1 MEKVLVTGSTGFIG
15 LHCIHQLIEKGYSV
29 SGTLRSKSREEEVR
43 SSLKKAN
50 LSDANLSLY
59 ECDLMSDDGWEKA
72 IDGCDYVLHI
82 ASPFINGLPDHEDDL
97 IKPALTGTQRILKL
111 SATNPQIKKII
122 ITSSFAAVGDTF
134 NGQTVF
140 NESDWSDPNNNKI
153 SAYNKSKTLAEKSA
167 WDFMESNPSFK
178 LTVINPVGVIGPMLS
193 NDIGTSNLFV
203 KKILDGSTPGNP
215 GLHIGFV
222 DVRDVARAHVDSIKN
237 EKSDNKR
244 IILSKDEIWVSELSE
259 ILRNLGYKAPKRNIP
274 KWLITVLSLFDKQL
288 GGLIP
293 MIGKVRNIESSIFS
307 EVFDWELISIE
318 ESAKV
323 TAEQL
328 KSMNQI

>member
-29 SGTLRSKSREEEVR
+29 NGTLRSKSREEEVR

-82 ASPFINGLPDHEDDL
+82 ASPFINGLPDHEDEL

-111 SATNPQIKKII
+111 SAANPQIKKII

-140 NESDWSDPNNNKI
+140 NETDWSDPNNNKI

-193 NDIGTSNLFV
+193 DDIGTSNLFV

-274 KWLITVLSLFDKQL
+274 KWLISVLSLFDKQL

>member
-29 SGTLRSKSREEEVR
+29 NGTLRSKSREEEVR
-43 SSLKKAN
+43 SSLKEAN
-50 LSDANLSLY
+50 LSDANLNLY

-82 ASPFINGLPDHEDDL
+82 ASPFINGLPDHEDEL

-193 NDIGTSNLFV
+193 DDIGTSNLFV

>member
-29 SGTLRSKSREEEVR
+29 NGTLRSKSREEEVR

-50 LSDANLSLY
+50 LSDTNLSLY

-111 SATNPQIKKII
+111 SSANPQIKKII

-193 NDIGTSNLFV
+193 DDIGISNLFV

-274 KWLITVLSLFDKQL
+274 KWLISVLSLFDKQL

-293 MIGKVRNIESSIFS
+293 MIGKVRNIEGSIFS

>member
-29 SGTLRSKSREEEVR
+29 NGTLRSKSREEEVR
-43 SSLKKAN
+43 SSLKEAN
-50 LSDANLSLY
+50 LSDANLNLY

-97 IKPALTGTQRILKL
+97 IKPALTGTQRILEL

-193 NDIGTSNLFV
+193 DDIGTSNLFV

>member
-29 SGTLRSKSREEEVR
+29 NGTLRSKSREEEVR
-43 SSLKKAN
+43 SLLKKAN

-97 IKPALTGTQRILKL
+97 IKPALTGTQRILEL

-193 NDIGTSNLFV
+193 DDIGTSNLFV

-237 EKSDNKR
+237 EKSNNKR

>member
-29 SGTLRSKSREEEVR
+29 NGTLRSKSREEEVR

-82 ASPFINGLPDHEDDL
+82 ASPFINGLPDHEDEL

-193 NDIGTSNLFV
+193 DDIGTSNLFV

-237 EKSDNKR
+237 EKSNNKR

-274 KWLITVLSLFDKQL
+274 KWLISVLSLFDKQL

>member
-29 SGTLRSKSREEEVR
+29 NGTLRSKSREEEVR
-43 SSLKKAN
+43 SSLKEAN
-50 LSDANLSLY
+50 LSDANLNLY

-111 SATNPQIKKII
+111 SAKNPQIKKII

-193 NDIGTSNLFV
+193 DDIGTSNLFV

-274 KWLITVLSLFDKQL
+274 KWLISVLSLFDKQL

>member
-29 SGTLRSKSREEEVR
+29 NGTLRSKSREEEVR

-97 IKPALTGTQRILKL
+97 IKPALTGTQRILEL

-193 NDIGTSNLFV
+193 DDIGTSNLFV

-237 EKSDNKR
+237 EKSNNKR

>member
-29 SGTLRSKSREEEVR
+29 NGTLRSKSREEEVR

-111 SATNPQIKKII
+111 SAANPQIKKII

-193 NDIGTSNLFV
+193 DDIGTSNLFV

-237 EKSDNKR
+237 EKSNNKR

-274 KWLITVLSLFDKQL
+274 KWLISVLSLFDKQL

>member
-29 SGTLRSKSREEEVR
+29 NGTLRSKSREEEVR

-82 ASPFINGLPDHEDDL
+82 ASPFINGLPDHEDEL
-97 IKPALTGTQRILKL
+97 IKPALTGTQRILEL

-193 NDIGTSNLFV
+193 DDIGTSNLFV

-237 EKSDNKR
+237 EKSNNKR

-274 KWLITVLSLFDKQL
+274 KWLISVLSLFDKQL

>member
-29 SGTLRSKSREEEVR
+29 NGTLRSKSREEEVR

-111 SATNPQIKKII
+111 SSANPQIKKII

-193 NDIGTSNLFV
+193 DDIGTSNLFV

-237 EKSDNKR
+237 EKSNNKR

-274 KWLITVLSLFDKQL
+274 KWLISVLSVFDKQL

>member
-29 SGTLRSKSREEEVR
+29 NGTLRSKSREEEVR

-97 IKPALTGTQRILKL
+97 IKPALTGTQRILEL

>member
-29 SGTLRSKSREEEVR
+29 NGTLRSKSREEEVR

-111 SATNPQIKKII
+111 SAANPQIKKII

-193 NDIGTSNLFV
+193 DDIGTSNLFV

-274 KWLITVLSLFDKQL
+274 KWLISVLSLFDKQL

-293 MIGKVRNIESSIFS
+293 MIGKVR
-307 EVFDWELISIE
+307 
-318 ESAKV
+318 
-323 TAEQL
+323 
-328 KSMNQI
+328 

>member
-29 SGTLRSKSREEEVR
+29 NGTLRSKSREEEVR
-43 SSLKKAN
+43 SSLKEAN
-50 LSDANLSLY
+50 LSDANLNLY

-193 NDIGTSNLFV
+193 DDIGTSNLFV

>member
-29 SGTLRSKSREEEVR
+29 NGTLRSKSREEEVR

-82 ASPFINGLPDHEDDL
+82 ASPFINGLPDHEDEL

-140 NESDWSDPNNNKI
+140 NESDWSDPNNDKI

-193 NDIGTSNLFV
+193 DDIGTSNLFV

-237 EKSDNKR
+237 EKSNNKR

-274 KWLITVLSLFDKQL
+274 KWLISVLSLFDKQL

>member
-97 IKPALTGTQRILKL
+97 IKPALTGTQRILEL

-140 NESDWSDPNNNKI
+140 NESDWSDPNNNK
-153 SAYNKSKTLAEKSA
+153 ADYN
-167 WDFMESNPSFK
+167 
-178 LTVINPVGVIGPMLS
+178 
-193 NDIGTSNLFV
+193 
-203 KKILDGSTPGNP
+203 
-215 GLHIGFV
+215 
-222 DVRDVARAHVDSIKN
+222 
-237 EKSDNKR
+237 
-244 IILSKDEIWVSELSE
+244 IW
-259 ILRNLGYKAPKRNIP
+259 R
-274 KWLITVLSLFDKQL
+274 
-288 GGLIP
+288 
-293 MIGKVRNIESSIFS
+293 
-307 EVFDWELISIE
+307 
-318 ESAKV
+318 
-323 TAEQL
+323 
-328 KSMNQI
+328 

>member
-29 SGTLRSKSREEEVR
+29 NGTLRSKSREEEVR

-193 NDIGTSNLFV
+193 DDIGTSNLFV

-274 KWLITVLSLFDKQL
+274 KWLISVLSLFDKQL

>member
-29 SGTLRSKSREEEVR
+29 NGTLRSKSREEEVR

-97 IKPALTGTQRILKL
+97 IKPALTGTQRILEL

-193 NDIGTSNLFV
+193 DDIGTSNLFV

-237 EKSDNKR
+237 EKSNNKR

-274 KWLITVLSLFDKQL
+274 KWLISVLSLFDKQL

>member
-29 SGTLRSKSREEEVR
+29 NGTLRSKSREEEVR

-111 SATNPQIKKII
+111 SAANPQIKKII

-193 NDIGTSNLFV
+193 DDIGTSNLFV

-237 EKSDNKR
+237 EKSNNKR

-274 KWLITVLSLFDKQL
+274 KWLISVLSLFDKQL

-293 MIGKVRNIESSIFS
+293 MIGKVRNIEGSIFS

>member
-29 SGTLRSKSREEEVR
+29 NGTLRSKSREEEVR
-43 SSLKKAN
+43 SSLKEAN
-50 LSDANLSLY
+50 LSDANLNLY

-97 IKPALTGTQRILKL
+97 IKPALTGTQRILEL

-193 NDIGTSNLFV
+193 DDIGTSNLFV

-293 MIGKVRNIESSIFS
+293 MIGKVRNIEGSIFA

>member
-29 SGTLRSKSREEEVR
+29 NGTLRSKSREEEVR

-82 ASPFINGLPDHEDDL
+82 ASPFINGLPDHEDEL

-193 NDIGTSNLFV
+193 DDIGTSNLFV

-274 KWLITVLSLFDKQL
+274 KWLISVLSLFDKQL

>member
-29 SGTLRSKSREEEVR
+29 NGTLRSKSREEEVR
-43 SSLKKAN
+43 SSLKEAN
-50 LSDANLSLY
+50 LSDANLNLY

-111 SATNPQIKKII
+111 SAANPQIKKII

-193 NDIGTSNLFV
+193 DDIGISNLFV

-274 KWLITVLSLFDKQL
+274 KWLISVLSLFDKQL

-293 MIGKVRNIESSIFS
+293 MIGKVRNIEGSIFA

>member
-111 SATNPQIKKII
+111 SAKNPQIKKII

-193 NDIGTSNLFV
+193 DDIGTSNLFV

-274 KWLITVLSLFDKQL
+274 KWLISVLSVFDKQL

-293 MIGKVRNIESSIFS
+293 MIGKVRNIESSLFS

>member
-72 IDGCDYVLHI
+72 IGGCDYVLHI

-111 SATNPQIKKII
+111 SSANPQIKKII

-193 NDIGTSNLFV
+193 DDIGTSNLFI

-237 EKSDNKR
+237 EKSNNKR

>member
-29 SGTLRSKSREEEVR
+29 NGTLRSKSREEEVR
-43 SSLKKAN
+43 SSLKKTN

-111 SATNPQIKKII
+111 SAANPQIKKII

-193 NDIGTSNLFV
+193 DDIGTSNLFV

-259 ILRNLGYKAPKRNIP
+259 ILRNLGYNAPKRNIP

-293 MIGKVRNIESSIFS
+293 MIGKVRNIENSIFS

>member
-29 SGTLRSKSREEEVR
+29 NGTLRSKSREEEVR
-43 SSLKKAN
+43 STLKKAN

-82 ASPFINGLPDHEDDL
+82 ASPFINGLPDHEDEL

-193 NDIGTSNLFV
+193 DDIGTSNLFV

-274 KWLITVLSLFDKQL
+274 KWLISVLSLFDKQL

>member
-29 SGTLRSKSREEEVR
+29 NGTLRSKSREEEVR

-111 SATNPQIKKII
+111 SAANPQIKKII

-193 NDIGTSNLFV
+193 DDIGISNLFV

-222 DVRDVARAHVDSIKN
+222 DVRDVARAHVDSITN

-274 KWLITVLSLFDKQL
+274 KWLISVLSLFDKQL

>member
-82 ASPFINGLPDHEDDL
+82 ASPFINGLPDHEDEL

-193 NDIGTSNLFV
+193 DDIGTSNLFV

-274 KWLITVLSLFDKQL
+274 KWLISVLSLFDKQL

-293 MIGKVRNIESSIFS
+293 MIGKVRNIEGSIFS

>member
-29 SGTLRSKSREEEVR
+29 NGTLRSKSREEEVR

-82 ASPFINGLPDHEDDL
+82 ASPFINGLPDHEDEL

-111 SATNPQIKKII
+111 SAANPQIKKII

-193 NDIGTSNLFV
+193 DDIGTSNLFV

-274 KWLITVLSLFDKQL
+274 KWLISVLSLFDKQL

>member
-29 SGTLRSKSREEEVR
+29 NGTLRSKSREEEVR
-43 SSLKKAN
+43 SSLKEAN

-193 NDIGTSNLFV
+193 DDIGTSNLFV

-274 KWLITVLSLFDKQL
+274 KWLISVLSLFDKQL

>member
-29 SGTLRSKSREEEVR
+29 NGTLRSKSREEEVR

-97 IKPALTGTQRILKL
+97 IKPALTGTQRILEL

-193 NDIGTSNLFV
+193 DDIGTSNLFV

-222 DVRDVARAHVDSIKN
+222 DVRDVARAHVDSITN

-274 KWLITVLSLFDKQL
+274 KWLISVLSLFDKQL

>member
-29 SGTLRSKSREEEVR
+29 NGTLRSKSREEEVR

-111 SATNPQIKKII
+111 SAKNPQIKKII

-193 NDIGTSNLFV
+193 DDIGTSNLFV

-237 EKSDNKR
+237 EKSNNKR

-293 MIGKVRNIESSIFS
+293 MIGKVRNIENSIFS

>member
-29 SGTLRSKSREEEVR
+29 NGTLRSKSREEEVR

-111 SATNPQIKKII
+111 SAANPQIKKII

-193 NDIGTSNLFV
+193 DDIGTSNLFV

-274 KWLITVLSLFDKQL
+274 KWLISVLSLFDKQL

>member
-29 SGTLRSKSREEEVR
+29 NGTLRSKSREEEVR
-43 SSLKKAN
+43 SSLKEAN
-50 LSDANLSLY
+50 LSDANLNLY

-111 SATNPQIKKII
+111 SSANPQIKKII

-193 NDIGTSNLFV
+193 DDIGTSNLFV

-237 EKSDNKR
+237 EKSNNKR

>member
-82 ASPFINGLPDHEDDL
+82 ASPFINGLPDHEDEL

-193 NDIGTSNLFV
+193 DDIGTSNLFV

-274 KWLITVLSLFDKQL
+274 KWLISVLSLFDKQL

>member
-193 NDIGTSNLFV
+193 DDIGTSNLFV

-274 KWLITVLSLFDKQL
+274 KWLISVLSLFDKQL

>member
-29 SGTLRSKSREEEVR
+29 NGTLRSKSREEEVR

-111 SATNPQIKKII
+111 SAKNPQIKKII

-193 NDIGTSNLFV
+193 DDIGTSNLFV

>member
-29 SGTLRSKSREEEVR
+29 NGTLRSKSREEEVR

-111 SATNPQIKKII
+111 SAKNPQIKKII

>member
-29 SGTLRSKSREEEVR
+29 NGTLRSKSREEEVR

-111 SATNPQIKKII
+111 SAKNPQIKKII

-193 NDIGTSNLFV
+193 DDIGTSNLFV

-293 MIGKVRNIESSIFS
+293 MIGKVRNIENSIFS

>member
-111 SATNPQIKKII
+111 SAKNPQIKKII

-193 NDIGTSNLFV
+193 DDIGTSNLFV

-237 EKSDNKR
+237 EKSNNKR

-274 KWLITVLSLFDKQL
+274 KWLISVLSLFDKQL